1 MTVTPAGE
9 WLTHVHVAKGV
20 KSHLIFKLVAI
31 ITFLSIPSK
40 YVLRLDF
47 FNISQHNDAPLTHTL
62 CKNHMAF
69 SKKNT
74 QSSSISAKLGELFRT
89 VGTLLSNE
97 RCNEVV
103 ENDNFTM

>member
-69 SKKNT
+69 SKKT
-74 QSSSISAKLGELFRT
+74 PKAYKFRPSSVNYLELLVRYYRMKD
-89 VGTLLSNE
+89 V
-97 RCNEVV
+97 
-103 ENDNFTM
+103 MK